1 MNYFLILLTLVWR
14 WLLAKGRKE
23 QFRRELEFGAKWT
36 GVSLDQALFT
46 GDTEEGRTS
55 KLLAESTEKSEENDV
70 QIQTKE
76 VGLLDIIKSK
86 TLLPR
91 LLVKI
96 YCLLE
101 RSLLVHF
108 NIRRIMSTGQQSTFA
123 TTASP

>member
-36 GVSLDQALFT
+36 GVNLDQALFS
-46 GDTEEGRTS
+46 GETEEGRTS
-55 KLLAESTEKSEENDV
+55 KLLAESTEKSEENDMP
-70 QIQTKE
+70 IQSKE

-91 LLVKI
+91 LLVRATI
-96 YCLLE
+96 Y
-101 RSLLVHF
+101 
-108 NIRRIMSTGQQSTFA
+108 
-123 TTASP
+123 

>member
-36 GVSLDQALFT
+36 GVNLDQALFS
-46 GDTEEGRTS
+46 GETEEGRTS
-55 KLLAESTEKSEENDV
+55 KLLAESTEKSEENDMP
-70 QIQTKE
+70 IQSKE

-91 LLVKI
+91 LLVRVTFF
-96 YCLLE
+96 LE
-101 RSLLVHF
+101 RTLLVHF
-108 NIRRIMSTGQQSTFA
+108 QIRQIMSTGQQSICV